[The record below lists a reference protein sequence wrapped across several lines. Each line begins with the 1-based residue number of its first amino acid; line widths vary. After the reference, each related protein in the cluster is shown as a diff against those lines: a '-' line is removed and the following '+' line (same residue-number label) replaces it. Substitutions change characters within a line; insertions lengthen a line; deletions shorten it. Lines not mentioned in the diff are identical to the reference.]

1 MGGSETSNTSNNW
14 VTFYHVFFNKLG
26 VTDIN
31 IFEYRW
37 GSQMANQFDENST
50 FGKLRTN
57 IASWYYGIRNFAAII
72 LLVVLIYVGIRMAIS
87 TVAEEEAKY
96 KTMLKD
102 WFVALALV
110 FILHI
115 IIISVIYV
123 NNEIVRAL
131 DPAGADGASQADTL
145 VNYQGSLME
154 KTFSLG
160 YTWTYGLATGILYSI
175 LAGVSFGFLVM
186 YIKRMITIAFLTLIA
201 PIITITYPIDKM
213 GDGKSQALNN
223 WLKEFMFNVLIQPF
237 HCLLYL
243 IFVSSA
249 LEMLNGTLGGGIF
262 AIITI
267 VFVYQ
272 AEGII
277 RKIFGFGG
285 ASTLGNAA
293 GSAAILYSGM
303 KLAENLGKK
312 KDDGK
317 ESGGKGQSQGE
328 GSGNSSSRNAEQNKQ
343 GVEQAGNAENNSES
357 ESKQSSP
364 RPKSNPY
371 ISGKRRFL
379 RNVAKVGKV
388 AGKGALKAYGKG
400 MKLAAGAGLAAIGVG
415 AGANGGEALVMGQI
429 GSAAAGRTGGAMK
442 SAASHIP
449 IKDMARNK
457 KQARFEKQLNQVIDD
472 KVLKEED
479 VENFVNGVFNN
490 VKGYRAEDLEKEG
503 RKQEKKL
510 AARIWDYRDTLE
522 KLGDTSAEDRI
533 LNRAKEIVDKR

>member
-1 MGGSETSNTSNNW
+1 MGGSETSDSSNNW

-131 DPAGADGASQADTL
+131 DPAGADGALQANTL
-145 VNYQGSLME
+145 VNYQGSLLE

-175 LAGVSFGFLVM
+175 LVGVSFGFLVM

-312 KDDGK
+312 KNDGK

-343 GVEQAGNAENNSES
+343 GAEQAGNAENNSES
-357 ESKQSSP
+357 QSKQSTP

-371 ISGKRRFL
+371 ISGKRRFV
-379 RNVAKVGKV
+379 RAVAKVGKV
-388 AGKGALKAYGKG
+388 AGKGAVRAYGKG

-429 GSAAAGRTGGAMK
+429 GSAAAGRAGGAMK

-457 KQARFEKQLNQVIDD
+457 KQARFEKQLNQMMDRDPNFDPQDFI
-472 KVLKEED
+472 KQTYKNSAEFREGLEEKGKEQQ
-479 VENFVNGVFNN
+479 
-490 VKGYRAEDLEKEG
+490 R
-503 RKQEKKL
+503 KL

>member
-1 MGGSETSNTSNNW
+1 MGGSETANSSNNW
-14 VTFYHVFFNKLG
+14 VTFYHVFFNKLA

-57 IASWYYGIRNFAAII
+57 IASWYYGIRNLAVVI

-102 WFVALALV
+102 WFVALVLV
-110 FILHI
+110 FMLHI
-115 IIISVIYV
+115 IIIATIYV

-131 DPAGADGASQADTL
+131 DPAGTGGELQANTL
-145 VNYQGSLME
+145 VNYQGSLLE
-154 KTFSLG
+154 KTWSLG
-160 YTWTYGLATGILYSI
+160 YSWTYGLATGILYSV

-213 GDGKSQALNN
+213 GDGKSQSLNN

-249 LEMLNGTLGGGIF
+249 LEMLNGTLAGGIF
-262 AIITI
+262 AIITVI
-267 VFVYQ
+267 FVYQ

-293 GSAAILYSGM
+293 GSAAILYSGI
-303 KLAENLGKK
+303 KLAENMGKK
-312 KDDGK
+312 NNGGKKDGK
-317 ESGGKGQSQGE
+317 GESQREAAS
-328 GSGNSSSRNAEQNKQ
+328 NSNSRNAEQNRQ
-343 GVEQAGNAENNSES
+343 GAEQAGNAENNSES
-357 ESKQSSP
+357 QSNQSSP

-371 ISGKRRFL
+371 ISGKRRFA
-379 RNVAKVGKV
+379 RTVAKVGKV
-388 AGKGALKAYGKG
+388 AGKGAVKVYGKG
-400 MKLAAGAGLAAIGVG
+400 MRLAAGAGLAAVGMG
-415 AGANGGEALVMGQI
+415 AGANAGEALVMGKI
-429 GSAAAGRTGGAMK
+429 GSAAASATGGALT
-442 SAASHIP
+442 SVASHIP

>member
-1 MGGSETSNTSNNW
+1 MGGSETSDSSNNW

-131 DPAGADGASQADTL
+131 DPAGADGALQANTL
-145 VNYQGSLME
+145 VNYQGSLLE

-175 LAGVSFGFLVM
+175 LVGVSFGFLVM

-267 VFVYQ
+267 IFVYQ

-328 GSGNSSSRNAEQNKQ
+328 GSGNSNSRNAEQNKQ
-343 GVEQAGNAENNSES
+343 GAEQAGNDENNSES

-429 GSAAAGRTGGAMK
+429 GSAAAGRAGGAMK

-457 KQARFEKQLNQVIDD
+457 KQARFEKQLNQMMDRDPNFDPQDFI
-472 KVLKEED
+472 KQTYKNSAEFREGLEEKGKEQQ
-479 VENFVNGVFNN
+479 
-490 VKGYRAEDLEKEG
+490 R
-503 RKQEKKL
+503 KL

>member
-1 MGGSETSNTSNNW
+1 MGGSETANSSNNW
-14 VTFYHVFFNKLG
+14 VTFYHVFFNKLA

-57 IASWYYGIRNFAAII
+57 IASWYYGIRNLAVVI

-102 WFVALALV
+102 WFVALVLV
-110 FILHI
+110 FMLHI
-115 IIISVIYV
+115 IIIATIYV

-131 DPAGADGASQADTL
+131 DPAGTGGELQANTL
-145 VNYQGSLME
+145 VNYQGSLLE
-154 KTFSLG
+154 KTWSLG
-160 YTWTYGLATGILYSI
+160 YSWTYGLATGILYSV

-249 LEMLNGTLGGGIF
+249 LEMLNGTLAGGIF
-262 AIITI
+262 AIITVI
-267 VFVYQ
+267 FVYQ

-293 GSAAILYSGM
+293 GSAAILYSGI

-312 KDDGK
+312 KSDGK
-317 ESGGKGQSQGE
+317 ESGKGQSKGE
-328 GSGNSSSRNAEQNKQ
+328 GSGNNSSSRNAEQNRQ
-343 GVEQAGNAENNSES
+343 GAEQAGNAENNSES
-357 ESKQSSP
+357 QSNQSSP

-371 ISGKRRFL
+371 MSGKRRFA
-379 RNVAKVGKV
+379 RTVAKVGKV
-388 AGKGALKAYGKG
+388 AGKGALRAYGKG
-400 MKLAAGAGLAAIGVG
+400 MKLAAGAGLAAVGMG
-415 AGANGGEALVMGQI
+415 AGANAGEALVMGKI
-429 GSAAAGRTGGAMK
+429 GSAAASATGGALT
-442 SAASHIP
+442 SVASHVP
-449 IKDMARNK
+449 IRNMANNK
-457 KQARFEKQLNQVIDD
+457 NQARFEKQLNQMMDRYPNFDPQDFIKQTYKNSDEFR
-472 KVLKEED
+472 KGLEEKGKE
-479 VENFVNGVFNN
+479 
-490 VKGYRAEDLEKEG
+490 
-503 RKQEKKL
+503 QERKL

-522 KLGDTSAEDRI
+522 KLGDTSAEESI
-533 LNRAKEIVDKR
+533 LKRAKEIVDKR

>member
-131 DPAGADGASQADTL
+131 DPAGADGALQANTL
-145 VNYQGSLME
+145 VNYQGSLLE

-175 LAGVSFGFLVM
+175 LVGVSFGFLVM

-343 GVEQAGNAENNSES
+343 GAEQAGNAENNSES
-357 ESKQSSP
+357 QSKQSTP

-371 ISGKRRFL
+371 ISGKRRFV
-379 RNVAKVGKV
+379 RAVAKVGKV
-388 AGKGALKAYGKG
+388 AGKGAVRAYGKG

-429 GSAAAGRTGGAMK
+429 GSAAAGRAGGAMK

-457 KQARFEKQLNQVIDD
+457 KQARFEKQLNQMMDRDPNFDPQDFI
-472 KVLKEED
+472 KQTYKNSAEFREGLEEKGKEQQ
-479 VENFVNGVFNN
+479 
-490 VKGYRAEDLEKEG
+490 R
-503 RKQEKKL
+503 KL

>member
-1 MGGSETSNTSNNW
+1 MGGSETSDSSNNW

-131 DPAGADGASQADTL
+131 DPAGADGALQANTL
-145 VNYQGSLME
+145 VNYQGSLLE

-175 LAGVSFGFLVM
+175 LVGVSFGFLVM

-343 GVEQAGNAENNSES
+343 GAEQAGNAENNSES
-357 ESKQSSP
+357 QSKQSTP

-371 ISGKRRFL
+371 ISGKRRFV
-379 RNVAKVGKV
+379 RAVAKVGKV
-388 AGKGALKAYGKG
+388 AGKGAVRAYGKG
-400 MKLAAGAGLAAIGVG
+400 MKLAAGAGLATIGVG

-429 GSAAAGRTGGAMK
+429 GSAAAGRAGGAMK

-457 KQARFEKQLNQVIDD
+457 KQARFEKQLNQMMDRDPNFDPQDFI
-472 KVLKEED
+472 KQTYKNSAEFREGLEEKGKEQQ
-479 VENFVNGVFNN
+479 
-490 VKGYRAEDLEKEG
+490 R
-503 RKQEKKL
+503 KL

>member
-115 IIISVIYV
+115 LIITVIYV

-267 VFVYQ
+267 IFVYQ

-343 GVEQAGNAENNSES
+343 GAEQAGNAENNSES

-371 ISGKRRFL
+371 ISRKRRFV
-379 RNVAKVGKV
+379 RGVAKVGKV
-388 AGKGALKAYGKG
+388 AGKGAVRAYGKG
-400 MKLAAGAGLAAIGVG
+400 MKLAAGAGLAAVGVG

-457 KQARFEKQLNQVIDD
+457 KQARFEKQLNQMMDRDPNFDPQDFI
-472 KVLKEED
+472 KQTYKNSAEFREGLEEKGKEQQ
-479 VENFVNGVFNN
+479 
-490 VKGYRAEDLEKEG
+490 R
-503 RKQEKKL
+503 KL

>member
-37 GSQMANQFDENST
+37 GSQMTNQFDENST

-115 IIISVIYV
+115 LIISVIYV

-262 AIITI
+262 AIITV

-312 KDDGK
+312 KDDEK
-317 ESGGKGQSQGE
+317 DEGKGKSKGKGE
-328 GSGNSSSRNAEQNKQ
+328 GSGNSSSRNAEQNNQ
-343 GVEQAGNAENNSES
+343 GVEQAGNTDNNED
-357 ESKQSSP
+357 EEEQKPP

-371 ISGKRRFL
+371 ISKKRRFA
-379 RNVAKVGKV
+379 RAVGKGSAKV
-388 AGKGALKAYGKG
+388 YGKG
-400 MKLAAGAGLAAIGVG
+400 MKLAAGAGLAAVGMG
-415 AGANGGEALVMGQI
+415 AGANAGEALVMGQI
-429 GSAAAGRTGGAMK
+429 GSAATGKAGELMK
-442 SAASHIP
+442 SAANHSP
-449 IKDMARNK
+449 IKDINRNR
-457 KQARFEKQLNQVIDD
+457 KQARFEKQLKQVMDEDSRFDSASFISN
-472 KVLKEED
+472 VLNNSENYKKE
-479 VENFVNGVFNN
+479 
-490 VKGYRAEDLEKEG
+490 LEGEGKEQQ
-503 RKQEKKL
+503 RKL

-522 KLGDTSAEDRI
+522 KLGDTSAEDSI
-533 LNRAKEIVDKR
+533 LNRAKEIAGNR

>member
-1 MGGSETSNTSNNW
+1 
-14 VTFYHVFFNKLG
+14 
-26 VTDIN
+26 
-31 IFEYRW
+31 
-37 GSQMANQFDENST
+37 MANQFDENST

-131 DPAGADGASQADTL
+131 DPAGADGALQANTL
-145 VNYQGSLME
+145 VNYQGSLLE

-328 GSGNSSSRNAEQNKQ
+328 GSGNSNSRNAEQNKQ
-343 GVEQAGNAENNSES
+343 GAEQAGNAENNSES
-357 ESKQSSP
+357 QSKQSTP

-371 ISGKRRFL
+371 ISGKRRFV
-379 RNVAKVGKV
+379 RAVAKVGKV
-388 AGKGALKAYGKG
+388 AGKGAVRAYGKG

-429 GSAAAGRTGGAMK
+429 GSAAAGRAGGAMK

-457 KQARFEKQLNQVIDD
+457 KQARFEKQLNQMMDRDPNFDPQDFI
-472 KVLKEED
+472 KQTYKNSAEFREGLEEKGKEQQ
-479 VENFVNGVFNN
+479 
-490 VKGYRAEDLEKEG
+490 R
-503 RKQEKKL
+503 KL